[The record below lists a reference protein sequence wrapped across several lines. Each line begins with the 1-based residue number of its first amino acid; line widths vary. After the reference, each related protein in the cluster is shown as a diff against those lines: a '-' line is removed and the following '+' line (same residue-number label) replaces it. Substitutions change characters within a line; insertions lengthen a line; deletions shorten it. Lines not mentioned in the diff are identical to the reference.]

1 MNLEQTFSTDLEDNQ
16 VLDRSVELLTRSDF
30 RLRSREQDRVVFVRG
45 RSRPISRHVDELPQE
60 VTVELEH
67 RLVKISASVEP
78 RGNRDHQQHV
88 DLMMPVI
95 SALQRVIES
104 DEDIREAGAEIR
116 QAHKSAGI
124 VWTAGE
130 IACLIALALVLL
142 GAIVGAI
149 VWIWAG

>member
-1 MNLEQTFSTDLEDNQ
+1 MNLEQTFSTDLENNQ
-16 VLDRSVELLTRSDF
+16 ILDRSVELLTRSDF
-30 RLRSREQDRVVFVRG
+30 RLRDREENRVVFVRG
-45 RSRPISRHVDELPQE
+45 RSRPISRRVDELPQE

-67 RLVKISASVEP
+67 GLVKISASVEP
-78 RGNRDHQQHV
+78 RGNKDHQHHV

-104 DEDIREAGAEIR
+104 DEDIREACAEIR

-130 IACLIALALVLL
+130 IVCLIALAMVLL
-142 GAIVGAI
+142 SAVVGGVLWLRAS
-149 VWIWAG
+149 